1 MKINRLHCAVA
12 ALFGVSLAVVT
23 HAASFDLNRLFDA
36 GRGVMTATTDIP
48 EKQEIATGRDVAGT
62 VLGAAPLV
70 NDPALQNYVN
80 RVGRWIASQGERP
93 DLPWR
98 FGVVETAGI
107 NAFAAPGGYVLI
119 TRGLYEVL
127 ENESQLAGV
136 LGHEIAHIIKRH
148 HITVMQSQG
157 WLQAGTS
164 LGQAAVGRRGGVGG
178 AVGEQ
183 VAANLGEI
191 LTKGLDK
198 GAEFEADHLGVVL
211 AARAGYSPSGLVD
224 VLRKLQSRAGE
235 PSLALLFSTHPHPG
249 ERLEK
254 LGEAMKPRMGEL
266 PAGME
271 PAIQAISAGPGSRGR
286 AATAAP
292 AGVRSMQEERREA
305 PPAAAAAPQGGGSGL
320 PVDPAG
326 FLRGLIGR

>member
-1 MKINRLHCAVA
+1 MKTNRLHCAVA
-12 ALFGVSLAVVT
+12 AVFGVGLAVVT

-36 GRGVMTATTDIP
+36 GKGVMTATTDIP

-70 NDPALQNYVN
+70 NDAALQTYVN
-80 RVGRWIASQGERP
+80 KVGRWIASQGERP

-148 HITVMQSQG
+148 HITVMQNQG

-164 LGQAAVGRRGGVGG
+164 LGQAAVGRRGGVAG

-183 VAANLGEI
+183 VAANVGEI

-198 GAEFEADHLGVVL
+198 GAEFEADHLGVIL
-211 AARAGYSPSGLVD
+211 AVRAGYSPNGLVE
-224 VLRKLQSRAGE
+224 VLRKLQTRAGE

-254 LGEAMKPRMGEL
+254 LTEAMKPRMGDL
-266 PAGME
+266 PAGIE
-271 PAIQAISAGPGSRGR
+271 PAIQAIAAGPASRGR
-286 AATAAP
+286 ASAAP
-292 AGVRSMQEERREA
+292 AGVRSMQEEPREA
-305 PPAAAAAPQGGGSGL
+305 VSAPAAAPQGGGSGL
-320 PVDPAG
+320 PIDPAG